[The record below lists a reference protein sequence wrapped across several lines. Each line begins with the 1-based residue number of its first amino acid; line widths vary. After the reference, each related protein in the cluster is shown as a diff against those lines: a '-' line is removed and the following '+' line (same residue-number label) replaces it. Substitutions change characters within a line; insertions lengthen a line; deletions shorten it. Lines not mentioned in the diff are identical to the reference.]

1 MNTLSDLVELCGGV
15 TLAILAVVAV
25 FAFALVLNGAIVY
38 AAWNWLV
45 VPFFSMQAITF
56 VQACVAG
63 LVLSIVGGY
72 FKSSK

>member
-1 MNTLSDLVELCGGV
+1 VS
-15 TLAILAVVAV
+15 
-25 FAFALVLNGAIVY
+25 AFALVLNGAIVY